1 MLSFF
6 SHIHL
11 FETILTIALQAPLFM
26 GFSRQQYRSGL
37 PCPPRGDLRDL
48 GIELASLM
56 YLTSSALAGGFFTSA
71 PLHVVS
77 ISKSKLNPPFFS
89 ELWSYQPVR
98 HLTQM
103 PQTLQYVQSWTHF
116 SLHPFFLGPILILE
130 SAKLPTTSVS
140 IILPPFLSL

>member
-6 SHIHL
+6 SHIQL

-26 GFSRQQYRSGL
+26 GFSRQQYWSGL

-89 ELWSYQPVR
+89 ELRSYQPVR
-98 HLTQM
+98 HLTEM
-103 PQTLQYVQSWTHF
+103 PPTLQYFQSWTR
-116 SLHPFFLGPILILE
+116 IVTYI
-130 SAKLPTTSVS
+130 
-140 IILPPFLSL
+140 FLSIPSS

>member
-1 MLSFF
+1 MLRFF
-6 SHIHL
+6 SHIQL

-26 GFSRQQYRSGL
+26 GFSRQQYWSRL
-37 PCPPRGDLRDL
+37 PCPPRGDLHYL

-89 ELWSYQPVR
+89 ELRSYQPVR
-98 HLTQM
+98 HLTEM
-103 PQTLQYVQSWTHF
+103 PPTLQYFQSWTR
-116 SLHPFFLGPILILE
+116 IVTYI
-130 SAKLPTTSVS
+130 
-140 IILPPFLSL
+140 FLSIPSS